1 MCRIG
6 LVEESRRSHWQACE
20 TSGTQELTGGF
31 LHGSQ
36 APDGQEAP
44 TCA

>member
-1 MCRIG
+1 MEPDGWKNLEGSIARLEAFG
-6 LVEESRRSHWQACE
+6 AP
-20 TSGTQELTGGF
+20 ELTGGF

>member
-1 MCRIG
+1 M
-6 LVEESRRSHWQACE
+6 
-20 TSGTQELTGGF
+20 ELGGWKNLEGSTARLEAFVALEPTGGF

>member
-1 MCRIG
+1 MEPGGWKNLEGSTAR
-6 LVEESRRSHWQACE
+6 LEAFVALEP
-20 TSGTQELTGGF
+20 TGGF

-44 TCA
+44 TCS